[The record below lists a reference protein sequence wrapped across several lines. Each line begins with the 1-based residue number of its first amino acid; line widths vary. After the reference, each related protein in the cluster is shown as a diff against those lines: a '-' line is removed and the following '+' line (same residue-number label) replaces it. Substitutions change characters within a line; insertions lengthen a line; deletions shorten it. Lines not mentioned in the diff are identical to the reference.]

1 MPEAAEEKWALN
13 YDLCVGGGRDC
24 KARMVVPLKRG
35 NKGAGEG
42 ERENGVSEGGFLS

>member
-1 MPEAAEEKWALN
+1 M
-13 YDLCVGGGRDC
+13 CGRGGSNC
-24 KARMVVPLKRG
+24 KARMVMPPRRG